1 MATIL
6 SFKSDT
12 EIAHEIAQWVARE
25 RLNQNLSQQ
34 DIYRKAAIAGS
45 TYKKFEQSGETSLLR
60 FIAVLRAIGRLDV
73 LEQLLGNQ
81 PRVSP
86 MQKLTGKLPV
96 TRKRARRK

>member
-12 EIAHEIAQWVARE
+12 EIAHEIAQWVAKE

-34 DIYRKAAIAGS
+34 DIYRKATIAGS

-60 FIAVLRAIGRLDV
+60 FIAILRAIGRLDV
-73 LEQLLGNQ
+73 LEQLLSSQ

-96 TRKRARRK
+96 ARKRARRK